1 MSEPVAVAAASS
13 PRVPLIRVAGVA
25 KRFGGVQAL
34 RGVDLEVLPGE
45 VHALLGENGAG
56 KSTLIKI
63 LSGVHSYDEG
73 VIEIDGQRVAFGS
86 PAQSRD
92 AGVAVVYQDLSLVE
106 SLSVGANLMLGR
118 EPRNRFGFVK
128 NRQLMATVS
137 DFLRAHGIPLDPRV
151 AVGSLPFAYR
161 QMTEI
166 SKALMGE
173 LKVLI
178 LDEPT
183 SALTGGEEQIL
194 FDAIRTVTQRG
205 VGVIYVTHRLNEVF
219 RISQRV
225 TVFRDGANAGMF
237 NTAET
242 DMKQLVSAIVGPG
255 HAAIHA
261 RERIVSSGMSGTE
274 RALDAPRPEAPRT
287 LSMLMGRASDTAPSP
302 TNAAVL
308 TLSNVSNDR
317 LHDVDL
323 TVQRGEIHGLAGLI
337 GSGRTEILQTIFGL
351 RALESGTLTLD
362 GHRCAR
368 LTPADAIK
376 RGVALVPE
384 DRHLQGLVLDHSIER
399 NLTLPRLPHFSQW
412 GWLRSQAASAQA
424 KRAMK
429 ELSVKAPGSATQVK
443 FLSGGNQQKVVFA
456 KWNHPRPKLLL
467 LDEPTV
473 GVDVGAREEIYG
485 VVHDVAAG
493 GSGVLVV
500 SSDLDELLRLCDRIS
515 IVNDGHIVATVARAE
530 LHSAESLHHLIQQSR
545 SSIASP
551 SETSFRAHA
560 T

>member
-13 PRVPLIRVAGVA
+13 PQVPLIRVAGVT

-34 RGVDLEVLPGE
+34 RGVDLEVFPGE

-63 LSGVHSYDEG
+63 LSGVHAYDDG
-73 VIEIDGQRVAFGS
+73 VIEIAGHKVTFDS

-118 EPRNRFGFVK
+118 EPRTRLGFVK
-128 NRQLMATVS
+128 NRQLMATVGE
-137 DFLRAHGIPLDPRV
+137 FLRSHGIPLDPKTP
-151 AVGSLPFAYR
+151 VGALPFAYR

-166 SKALMGE
+166 CKALMGDVR
-173 LKVLI
+173 VLI

-194 FDAIRTVTQRG
+194 FDAIRAVTARG

-225 TVFRDGANAGMF
+225 TVFRDGANAGTF
-237 NTAET
+237 DTAKT
-242 DMKQLVSAIVGPG
+242 DMKQLAAAIVGSG
-255 HAAIHA
+255 HAALQA
-261 RERIVSSGMSGTE
+261 RQKTAVGDGAISREPASASAIAEAAADTTV
-274 RALDAPRPEAPRT
+274 AP
-287 LSMLMGRASDTAPSP
+287 
-302 TNAAVL
+302 VL
-308 TLSNVSNDR
+308 KLLNVSNDR
-317 LHDVDL
+317 LRHVDL
-323 TVQRGEIHGLAGLI
+323 LLRRGEIHGLAGLI

-351 RALESGTLTLD
+351 RSVDAGAIEID
-362 GHRCAR
+362 GRAR
-368 LTPADAIK
+368 ARITPAEAIQL
-376 RGVALVPE
+376 GVALVPE
-384 DRHLQGLVLDHSIER
+384 DRHLEGLVLDHSIER
-399 NLTLPRLPHFSQW
+399 NLTLPRLAHFSRW
-412 GWLRSQAASAQA
+412 GWLRSQAAVQQA
-424 KRAMK
+424 RRSMK
-429 ELSVKAPGSATQVK
+429 ELSVKAPGPSTAVK

-456 KWNHPRPKLLL
+456 KWNHPRPRVLL

-485 VVHDVAAG
+485 VVNHAAHAG
-493 GSGVLVV
+493 TGVLVV

-515 IVNDGHIVATVARAE
+515 IVADGSIVKTVERAE
-530 LHSAESLHHLIQQSR
+530 LANAEALHHLIQLSR
-545 SSIASP
+545 SSIEAQ
-551 SETSFRAHA
+551 AI
-560 T
+560 

>member
-13 PRVPLIRVAGVA
+13 PQVPLIRVAGVT

-34 RGVDLEVLPGE
+34 RGVNLEVFPGE

-63 LSGVHSYDEG
+63 LSGVHAYDDG
-73 VIEIDGQRVAFGS
+73 VIEIAGQKVAFDS

-118 EPRNRFGFVK
+118 EPRTRLGFVK
-128 NRQLMATVS
+128 NRQLMATVGE
-137 DFLRAHGIPLDPRV
+137 FLRSHGIPLDPKTQ
-151 AVGSLPFAYR
+151 VGALPFAYR

-166 SKALMGE
+166 CKALMGE
-173 LKVLI
+173 VRVLI

-194 FDAIRTVTQRG
+194 FDAIRAVTARG

-225 TVFRDGANAGMF
+225 TVFRDGANAGTF
-237 NTAET
+237 ETSKT
-242 DMKQLVSAIVGPG
+242 DMKQLVAAIVGSG
-255 HAAIHA
+255 HAALQA
-261 RERIVSSGMSGTE
+261 RQKTAVGEGVIAAEPAKASAVHDE
-274 RALDAPRPEAPRT
+274 AADATAAP
-287 LSMLMGRASDTAPSP
+287 
-302 TNAAVL
+302 VL
-308 TLSNVSNDR
+308 KLSNVSNDR
-317 LHDVDL
+317 LRHVDL
-323 TVQRGEIHGLAGLI
+323 LLRRGEIHGLAGLI
-337 GSGRTEILQTIFGL
+337 GSGRSEILQTIFGL
-351 RALESGTLTLD
+351 RTVDTGAIEID
-362 GHRCAR
+362 GRAR
-368 LTPADAIK
+368 SRITPAEAIQL
-376 RGVALVPE
+376 GVALVPE
-384 DRHLQGLVLDHSIER
+384 DRHLEGLVLDHSIER
-399 NLTLPRLPHFSQW
+399 NLTLPRLPHFSRW
-412 GWLRSQAASAQA
+412 GWLRSQAAVQQA
-424 KRAMK
+424 KRSMK
-429 ELSVKAPGSATQVK
+429 ELSVKAPGPSTAVK

-456 KWNHPRPKLLL
+456 KWNHPRPRVLL

-485 VVHDVAAG
+485 VVNDAARAG
-493 GSGVLVV
+493 TGVLVV

-515 IVNDGHIVATVARAE
+515 IVADGSIVKTVERAE
-530 LHSAESLHHLIQQSR
+530 LANAEALHHLIQLSR
-545 SSIASP
+545 SSIEAQ
-551 SETSFRAHA
+551 A

>member
-13 PRVPLIRVAGVA
+13 ARAPLIRVAGVT

-34 RGVDLEVLPGE
+34 RGVNLEVLPGE

-73 VIEIDGQRVAFGS
+73 SIEIVGRKVAFDS
-86 PAQSRD
+86 PAKSRE

-118 EPRNRFGFVK
+118 EPRNRLGFVK
-128 NRQLMATVS
+128 QRELMAQVS
-137 DFLRAHGIPLDPRV
+137 TFLRDHNIPLDPRAPV
-151 AVGSLPFAYR
+151 DSLPFAYR

-166 SKALMGE
+166 CKALMGDVR
-173 LKVLI
+173 VLI

-194 FDAIRTVTQRG
+194 FDAVRTVTARG

-225 TVFRDGANAGMF
+225 TVFRDGANAGHF
-237 NTAET
+237 NTADT
-242 DMKQLVSAIVGPG
+242 DMKQLVAAIVGPRHEAMQARQETATG
-255 HAAIHA
+255 VADRVTPAVTPAVTPTFTPAA
-261 RERIVSSGMSGTE
+261 
-274 RALDAPRPEAPRT
+274 
-287 LSMLMGRASDTAPSP
+287 ASTAP
-302 TNAAVL
+302 VL
-308 TLSNVSNDR
+308 KLSNVSNAR
-317 LHDVDL
+317 LNSVDL
-323 TVQRGEIHGLAGLI
+323 TVDQGEVHGLAGLI

-351 RALESGTLTLD
+351 LPVTQGAIELD
-362 GHRCAR
+362 GAPLAAR
-368 LTPADAIK
+368 RPADAI
-376 RGVALVPE
+376 RQGIALVPE
-384 DRHLQGLVLDHSIER
+384 DRHVQGLVLDHSIER
-399 NLTLPRLPHFSQW
+399 NLTLPRLPQFSRG
-412 GWLRSQAASAQA
+412 GWLRAQAAASQA
-424 KRAMK
+424 RTAMK
-429 ELSVKAPGSATQVK
+429 QLSVKAPDASTHVK

-456 KWNHPRPKLLL
+456 KWNHPRPKVLL

-485 VVHDVAAG
+485 VVRDAMKAG
-493 GSGVLVV
+493 TAVVVV

-515 IVNDGHIVATVARAE
+515 IVADGAIVRTLERAE
-530 LHSAESLHHLIQQSR
+530 LHDAEALHHLIQLSR
-545 SSIASP
+545 SNQ
-551 SETSFRAHA
+551 ELA